1 MISCLFVF
9 LAVLQN
15 DHFLKLLI
23 SDSVETAVTMMSVLH
38 SILGVNR
45 LVVLMSLIFLNL
57 KFQIR
62 FITAL

>member
-57 KFQIR
+57 KFQIQ